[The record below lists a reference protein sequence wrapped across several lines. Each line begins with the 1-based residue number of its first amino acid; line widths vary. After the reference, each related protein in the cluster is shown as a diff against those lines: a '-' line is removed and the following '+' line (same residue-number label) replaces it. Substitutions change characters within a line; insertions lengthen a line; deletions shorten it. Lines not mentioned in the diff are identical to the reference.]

1 MYNFPIG
8 VMLDSFRKSPKEA
21 LLLAA
26 ASGAD
31 GIQLYATHGELA
43 PESMDAAARRDFRSR
58 TADAGLKI
66 SAVCGDLGCGFA
78 NAALNPELIRRS
90 KLIMELAKEL
100 GTDIVTTHIGVV
112 PADKKAARYA
122 IMQDACGELA
132 RYANDL
138 GSHFAVETGP
148 ERSEVLKEFLDG
160 LGSKGVAV
168 NFDPANLVMVA
179 GERPETAVKNLG
191 EYIVHTH
198 AKDGRQIFYRD
209 PEVIFGLKPDDGIK
223 QPSFEELPLG
233 EGDVNFPQ
241 YLTALEATGY
251 RGYLTVEREVGNDPC
266 GDINKA
272 VKYLRSVISMG

>member
-43 PESMDAAARRDFRSR
+43 PENMDAAARRDFRSR

-112 PADKKAARYA
+112 PADKKAERYA

-148 ERSEVLKEFLDG
+148 ERSEMLKEFLDG

-272 VKYLRSVISMG
+272 VKYLRSVISKG

>member
-43 PESMDAAARRDFRSR
+43 PENMDAAARRDFRSR
-58 TADAGLKI
+58 VADAGLKI

-112 PADKKAARYA
+112 PADKKAERYA

-272 VKYLRSVISMG
+272 VKHLRSVISRG

>member
-112 PADKKAARYA
+112 PADKKAERYA

>member
-8 VMLDSFRKSPKEA
+8 VMLDSFRKPPKEA

-148 ERSEVLKEFLDG
+148 ERSEVLKEFLDS

-272 VKYLRSVISMG
+272 VKYLRSVISRG

>member
-8 VMLDSFRKSPKEA
+8 VMLDSFRKPPKEA

-58 TADAGLKI
+58 VADAGLKI

-272 VKYLRSVISMG
+272 VKYLRSVISRG

>member
-8 VMLDSFRKSPKEA
+8 VMLDSFRKPPKEA

-43 PESMDAAARRDFRSR
+43 PENMDAAARRDFRSR

-112 PADKKAARYA
+112 PADKKAERYA

-148 ERSEVLKEFLDG
+148 ERSEVLKEFLDS

-209 PEVIFGLKPDDGIK
+209 PEVIFGIKPDDGIK

>member
-8 VMLDSFRKSPKEA
+8 VMLDSFRKPPKEA

-58 TADAGLKI
+58 VADAGLKI

-112 PADKKAARYA
+112 PADKKAERYA

-251 RGYLTVEREVGNDPC
+251 RGYLTVEREVGNDPR

-272 VKYLRSVISMG
+272 VKYLRSVISRG

>member
-43 PESMDAAARRDFRSR
+43 PESMNAAARRDFRSR
-58 TADAGLKI
+58 VADAGLKI

-112 PADKKAARYA
+112 PADKKAERYA

-209 PEVIFGLKPDDGIK
+209 PEVIFGIKPDDGIK

-272 VKYLRSVISMG
+272 VKYLRSVISRG

>member
-8 VMLDSFRKSPKEA
+8 VMLDSFRKPPKEA

-58 TADAGLKI
+58 VADAGLKI

-112 PADKKAARYA
+112 PADKKAERYA

-191 EYIVHTH
+191 VYIVHTH

-241 YLTALEATGY
+241 YLKALEATGY

>member
-8 VMLDSFRKSPKEA
+8 VMLDSFRKPPKEA

-43 PESMDAAARRDFRSR
+43 PESMDAAARRGFRSR
-58 TADAGLKI
+58 VADAGLKI

-112 PADKKAARYA
+112 PADKKAERYA

-241 YLTALEATGY
+241 YLKALETTGY

>member
-8 VMLDSFRKSPKEA
+8 VMLDSFRKPPKEA

-43 PESMDAAARRDFRSR
+43 PESMDAAARRNFRSR
-58 TADAGLKI
+58 VADAGLKI
-66 SAVCGDLGCGFA
+66 SAICGDLGCGFA

-112 PADKKAARYA
+112 PADKKAERYA

-160 LGSKGVAV
+160 LDSKGVAV

-209 PEVIFGLKPDDGIK
+209 PEVIFGIKPDDGIK

-241 YLTALEATGY
+241 YLKALEATGY

>member
-8 VMLDSFRKSPKEA
+8 VMLDSFRKPPKEA

-58 TADAGLKI
+58 VADAGLKI

-112 PADKKAARYA
+112 PADKKAARYT

-138 GSHFAVETGP
+138 GSYFAVETGP

-241 YLTALEATGY
+241 YLKALETTGY

>member
-8 VMLDSFRKSPKEA
+8 VMLDSFRKPPKEA

-43 PESMDAAARRDFRSR
+43 PENMDAAARRDFRSR
-58 TADAGLKI
+58 VADTGLKI

-112 PADKKAARYA
+112 PADKKAERYA

-148 ERSEVLKEFLDG
+148 ERSEVLKEFLDS

-209 PEVIFGLKPDDGIK
+209 PEVIFGIKPDDGIK

-272 VKYLRSVISMG
+272 VKYLRSVISRG

>member
-78 NAALNPELIRRS
+78 NAARNPELIRRS

-112 PADKKAARYA
+112 PADKKAERYA

-272 VKYLRSVISMG
+272 VKYLRSVISRG

>member
-58 TADAGLKI
+58 VADAGLKI

-241 YLTALEATGY
+241 YLKALEATGY

-272 VKYLRSVISMG
+272 VKYLRSVISKG

>member
-8 VMLDSFRKSPKEA
+8 VMLDSFRKPPKEA

-43 PESMDAAARRDFRSR
+43 PENMDAAARRDFRSR

-112 PADKKAARYA
+112 PADKKAERYA

-148 ERSEVLKEFLDG
+148 ERSEVLKEFLDS

-272 VKYLRSVISMG
+272 VKYLRSVISKG

>member
-112 PADKKAARYA
+112 PADKKAERYA

-148 ERSEVLKEFLDG
+148 ERSEVLKEFLDS

-233 EGDVNFPQ
+233 EGDVNFTQ
-241 YLTALEATGY
+241 YLKALEKTGY

>member
-8 VMLDSFRKSPKEA
+8 VMLDSFRKPPKEA

-43 PESMDAAARRDFRSR
+43 PESMDAAARRNFRSR
-58 TADAGLKI
+58 VADAGLKI

-112 PADKKAARYA
+112 PADKKAERYA

-241 YLTALEATGY
+241 YLKALEATGY

>member
-8 VMLDSFRKSPKEA
+8 VMLDSFRKPPKEA
-21 LLLAA
+21 LLLGA

-58 TADAGLKI
+58 VADAGLKI

-112 PADKKAARYA
+112 PADKKAERYA

>member
-8 VMLDSFRKSPKEA
+8 VMLDSFRKPPKEA

>member
-8 VMLDSFRKSPKEA
+8 VMLDSFRKPPKEA

-58 TADAGLKI
+58 VADAGLKI

-122 IMQDACGELA
+122 VMQDACGELA

-179 GERPETAVKNLG
+179 GEHPETAVKNLG

-272 VKYLRSVISMG
+272 VKYLRSVISMR

>member
-8 VMLDSFRKSPKEA
+8 VMLDSFRKPPKEA

-58 TADAGLKI
+58 VADAGLKI

-122 IMQDACGELA
+122 VMQDACGELA

-209 PEVIFGLKPDDGIK
+209 PEVIFGIKPDDGIK

-241 YLTALEATGY
+241 YLKALETTGY

>member
-8 VMLDSFRKSPKEA
+8 VMLDSFRKPPKEA

-26 ASGAD
+26 TSGAD

-58 TADAGLKI
+58 VADAGLKI

-272 VKYLRSVISMG
+272 VKYLRSVILRE

>member
-8 VMLDSFRKSPKEA
+8 VMLDSFRKPPKEA

-58 TADAGLKI
+58 VADAGLKI
-66 SAVCGDLGCGFA
+66 SAICGDLGCGFA

-112 PADKKAARYA
+112 PADKKAERYA

-209 PEVIFGLKPDDGIK
+209 PEVIFGIKPDDGIK

-241 YLTALEATGY
+241 YLKALEATGY

-272 VKYLRSVISMG
+272 VKYLRSVISRG

>member
-8 VMLDSFRKSPKEA
+8 VMLDSFRKPPKEA

-43 PESMDAAARRDFRSR
+43 PENMDAAARRDFRSR

-112 PADKKAARYA
+112 PTDKKAERYA

-148 ERSEVLKEFLDG
+148 ERSEVLKEFLDS

-209 PEVIFGLKPDDGIK
+209 PEVIFGIKPDDGIK

-272 VKYLRSVISMG
+272 VKYLRSVISRG

>member
-8 VMLDSFRKSPKEA
+8 VMLDSFRKPPKEA

-58 TADAGLKI
+58 VADAGLKI

-112 PADKKAARYA
+112 PADKKAERYA

-148 ERSEVLKEFLDG
+148 ERSEVLKEFLDS

-209 PEVIFGLKPDDGIK
+209 PEVIFGIKPDDGIK

-241 YLTALEATGY
+241 YLKALEATGY

>member
-8 VMLDSFRKSPKEA
+8 VMLDSFRKPPKEA

-43 PESMDAAARRDFRSR
+43 PESMDDAARRDFRSR
-58 TADAGLKI
+58 VADAGLKI
-66 SAVCGDLGCGFA
+66 SAICGDLGCGFA

-112 PADKKAARYA
+112 PADKKAERYA

-209 PEVIFGLKPDDGIK
+209 PEVIFGIKPDDGIK

-272 VKYLRSVISMG
+272 VKYLRSVISRG

>member
-8 VMLDSFRKSPKEA
+8 VMLDSFRKPPKEA

-58 TADAGLKI
+58 VADAGLKI

-112 PADKKAARYA
+112 PADKKAERYA

-132 RYANDL
+132 RYADAL

-179 GERPETAVKNLG
+179 GEHPETAVKNLG

-251 RGYLTVEREVGNDPC
+251 RAYLTVEREVGNDPC

-272 VKYLRSVISMG
+272 VKYLRSVISRG

>member
-43 PESMDAAARRDFRSR
+43 PENMDAAARRDFRSR

-112 PADKKAARYA
+112 PTDKKAERYA

-148 ERSEVLKEFLDG
+148 ERSEVLKEFLDS

-209 PEVIFGLKPDDGIK
+209 PEVIFGIKPDDGIK

>member
-8 VMLDSFRKSPKEA
+8 VMLDSFRKPPKEA

-66 SAVCGDLGCGFA
+66 SAICGDLGCGFA

-112 PADKKAARYA
+112 PADKKAERYA

-132 RYANDL
+132 RYADAL

-272 VKYLRSVISMG
+272 VKYLRSVISRG

>member
-112 PADKKAARYA
+112 PADKKAERYA

-148 ERSEVLKEFLDG
+148 ERSEVLKEFLDS

-272 VKYLRSVISMG
+272 VKYLRSVISRG

>member
-8 VMLDSFRKSPKEA
+8 VMLDSFRKPPKEA

-112 PADKKAARYA
+112 PADKKAERYA

-148 ERSEVLKEFLDG
+148 ERSEVLKEFLDS

-179 GERPETAVKNLG
+179 GERPETAAKNLG

-272 VKYLRSVISMG
+272 VKYLRSVISRG

>member
-43 PESMDAAARRDFRSR
+43 PENMDAAARRDFRSR

-66 SAVCGDLGCGFA
+66 SAVCGDLGCGFV

-90 KLIMELAKEL
+90 KLIMEFAKEL

-112 PADKKAARYA
+112 PADKKAERYA

-209 PEVIFGLKPDDGIK
+209 PEVIFGIKPDDGIK

>member
-8 VMLDSFRKSPKEA
+8 VMLDSFRKLPKEA

-58 TADAGLKI
+58 VADAGLKI

-112 PADKKAARYA
+112 PADKKAERYA

-272 VKYLRSVISMG
+272 VKYLRSVISRG

>member
-8 VMLDSFRKSPKEA
+8 VMLDSFRQPPKEA

-112 PADKKAARYA
+112 PADKKAERYA

-148 ERSEVLKEFLDG
+148 ERSEVLKEFLDS

>member
-272 VKYLRSVISMG
+272 VKYLRSVISRG

>member
-8 VMLDSFRKSPKEA
+8 VMLDSFRKPPKEA

-272 VKYLRSVISMG
+272 VKYLRSVISKG

>member
-241 YLTALEATGY
+241 YLKALEATGY